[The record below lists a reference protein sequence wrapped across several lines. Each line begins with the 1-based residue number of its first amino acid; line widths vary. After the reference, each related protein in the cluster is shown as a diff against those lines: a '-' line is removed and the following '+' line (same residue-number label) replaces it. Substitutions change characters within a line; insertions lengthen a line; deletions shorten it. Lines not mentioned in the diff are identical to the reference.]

1 MTASAPESDPQPA
14 PIRLSVR
21 LAEGAAAGL
30 ILAGLA
36 WWWPTTVTELAART
50 IFSVE
55 GLLALVMHG
64 MILWGCVAPLG
75 VLAGSAYVV
84 TQAFR
89 LGHVPWSVGV
99 YVLGTLL
106 GFVGLFSRTP
116 VYDRLVC
123 YSLLIMVMGTFLLPV
138 ESRVRAVP
146 RVSGGL
152 WLAAAGCC
160 VLFYF
165 FLMALEVGK
174 SV

>member
-1 MTASAPESDPQPA
+1 MTASAPDPQPA
-14 PIRLSVR
+14 PIRPPVR
-21 LAEGAAAGL
+21 FAGGVAAGL
-30 ILAGLA
+30 ILVGLA

-55 GLLALVMHG
+55 GLLAFVMHG
-64 MILWGCVAPLG
+64 VILWGCVAPLG

-89 LGHVPWSVGV
+89 LGQVPWSVGI

-106 GFVGLFSRTP
+106 GLVGLCSRTP

-123 YSLLIMVMGTFLLPV
+123 YSLLVMVMGTLLLLV
-138 ESRVRAVP
+138 ESRLHAFP
-146 RVSGGL
+146 RMSGRL

-160 VLFYF
+160 VLFYL
-165 FLMALEVGK
+165 FLMALEVSK